1 MSGMTDQTLASFKVN
16 PELWQ
21 RFQARC
27 VEKGTTAAEVLKNLI
42 ADYLKQTN
50 DSFSQTSSISPDLS
64 LDDLIEGLI
73 QEKVANYLDQYLDSR
88 IVSFLEDYLQDTSQ
102 DSLEEPDSSSTE
114 VKKSDF
120 EPSVPQKKTHEILL
134 KTAKE
139 LSKILG
145 VSAPYITTLNRIG
158 ELQQWGWQDSGKRH
172 GKTILYQP
180 IDEKIQAKG

>member
-1 MSGMTDQTLASFKVN
+1 MSGATDETLASFKVN
-16 PELWQ
+16 SELWQ

-27 VEKGTTAAEVLKNLI
+27 VERGTTAAEVLKNLI

-50 DSFSQTSSISPDLS
+50 DSSSISSNLS
-64 LDDLIEGLI
+64 LDDLIESLI

-88 IVSFLEDYLQDTSQ
+88 IVSFLEDYLQETSQ
-102 DSLEEPDSSSTE
+102 DSLKEPDSSSTE
-114 VKKSDF
+114 VKTSDV
-120 EPSVPQKKTHEILL
+120 EESLHQEQESLLL

-139 LSKILG
+139 LATILG

-158 ELQQWGWQDSGKRH
+158 ELQQWGWQDSGKRR

-180 IDEKIQAKG
+180 IDK